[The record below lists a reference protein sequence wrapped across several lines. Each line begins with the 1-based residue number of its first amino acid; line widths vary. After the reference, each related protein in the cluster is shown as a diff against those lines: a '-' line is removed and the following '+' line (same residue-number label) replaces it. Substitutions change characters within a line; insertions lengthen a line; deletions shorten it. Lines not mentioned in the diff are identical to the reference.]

1 MMNETLLGAV
11 LLLLLGLG
19 ILVVVTD
26 RLFTAVVY
34 SAALSACIAFGY
46 LLLGAPDVA
55 LAEAI
60 IGSALTTVIYLATLK
75 KYRIFTIRCL
85 PGDTRK
91 DPLFSKVLEVISRSL
106 KDHDLEAHLIESRGN
121 ARTLLER
128 PDTDLV
134 AEKRKDGIYL
144 YGEADSQYLGR
155 IREQLIKAGLDGEAR
170 IVDTAPT
177 RIAAYKG
184 KSI

>member
-106 KDHDLEAHLIESRGN
+106 KDHDLEAHLIESHGN

-134 AEKRKDGIYL
+134 AEKREDGIYL
-144 YGEADSQYLGR
+144 YG
-155 IREQLIKAGLDGEAR
+155 
-170 IVDTAPT
+170 
-177 RIAAYKG
+177 
-184 KSI
+184 

>member
-46 LLLGAPDVA
+46 LLLGAPDR
-55 LAEAI
+55 L
-60 IGSALTTVIYLATLK
+60 
-75 KYRIFTIRCL
+75 FTIRCL

-155 IREQLIKAGLDGEAR
+155 IREQLIKAGLDGEVR

>member
-85 PGDTRK
+85 PGW
-91 DPLFSKVLEVISRSL
+91 
-106 KDHDLEAHLIESRGN
+106 
-121 ARTLLER
+121 
-128 PDTDLV
+128 
-134 AEKRKDGIYL
+134 
-144 YGEADSQYLGR
+144 
-155 IREQLIKAGLDGEAR
+155 
-170 IVDTAPT
+170 
-177 RIAAYKG
+177 
-184 KSI
+184 

>member
-75 KYRIFTIRCL
+75 KSGYSPSAVCREIPGRI
-85 PGDTRK
+85 
-91 DPLFSKVLEVISRSL
+91 LFSARSW
-106 KDHDLEAHLIESRGN
+106 K
-121 ARTLLER
+121 
-128 PDTDLV
+128 
-134 AEKRKDGIYL
+134 
-144 YGEADSQYLGR
+144 
-155 IREQLIKAGLDGEAR
+155 
-170 IVDTAPT
+170 
-177 RIAAYKG
+177 
-184 KSI
+184 

>member
-60 IGSALTTVIYLATLK
+60 IGSVLTTVIYLATLK

-85 PGDTRK
+85 PGDT
-91 DPLFSKVLEVISRSL
+91 
-106 KDHDLEAHLIESRGN
+106 
-121 ARTLLER
+121 RTLLER

-155 IREQLIKAGLDGEAR
+155 IREQLIKAGLDGEVR

>member
-121 ARTLLER
+121 ARTLL
-128 PDTDLV
+128 D
-134 AEKRKDGIYL
+134 
-144 YGEADSQYLGR
+144 GR
-155 IREQLIKAGLDGEAR
+155 IRILSQRRGR
-170 IVDTAPT
+170 TAFICMERRT
-177 RIAAYKG
+177 ASTWDVYG
-184 KSI
+184 NSS